1 LKKLLLDG
9 SIAAKYARNLF
20 SYNGLVDTRLEVSF
34 YSTKL
39 KKPKVIIFIYILIFK
54 VYRNIIKYF
63 FPRGTRGKYKNKIVN
78 YPCFNRAY
86 AKDYWKILFSGE
98 KKFGRVVHI

>member
-1 LKKLLLDG
+1 MLRFKIYCKTAYLLTCTGVITNSPREPLKKLLLDG

-39 KKPKVIIFIYILIFK
+39 KKPIVIIFIYISYI
-54 VYRNIIKYF
+54 
-63 FPRGTRGKYKNKIVN
+63 
-78 YPCFNRAY
+78 
-86 AKDYWKILFSGE
+86 
-98 KKFGRVVHI
+98 